1 MLIRAAVIGLAIALV
16 VHVGSV
22 AREMPAASPLG
33 RWATADGDG
42 VIEIGWCGAAL
53 CGRIV
58 GIARSPGEPVP
69 KDYQGHSQCGLT
81 IITGG
86 SPAEDGTS
94 QGHVIDPRS
103 GKEYQ
108 AELWVDDAGQL
119 KLRGFVGIPLL
130 GKTVTW
136 NRFTGRLTADCRMI

>member
-1 MLIRAAVIGLAIALV
+1 M
-16 VHVGSV
+16 
-22 AREMPAASPLG
+22 
-33 RWATADGDG
+33 
-42 VIEIGWCGAAL
+42 IEIGWCGAAL

-58 GIARSPGEPVP
+58 AIARSPGEPIP

-81 IITGG
+81 IITGET
-86 SPAEDGTS
+86 PAGDDTWL
-94 QGHVIDPRS
+94 GHVTDPRN

-108 AELWVDDAGQL
+108 AELWVDDAGDL

-136 NRFTGRLTADCRMI
+136 HRFTGRLTADCRTI